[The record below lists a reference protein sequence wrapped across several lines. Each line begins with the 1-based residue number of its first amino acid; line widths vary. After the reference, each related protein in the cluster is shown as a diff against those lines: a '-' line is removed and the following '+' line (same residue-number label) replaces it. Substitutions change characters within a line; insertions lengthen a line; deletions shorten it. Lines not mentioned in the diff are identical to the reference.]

1 MQLPLQAIL
10 QPTTNPATPFHP
22 WTDCGIILT
31 RANPPD
37 QQKAKTSAFT
47 EVLTLIVADHDH
59 LSANTSQACMVTLF
73 FVRDSF
79 FFSFSVVASL
89 TVASCL
95 YMEVRNVCL
104 GLPAYAEVQG
114 THCHM
119 E

>member
-1 MQLPLQAIL
+1 MP
-10 QPTTNPATPFHP
+10 
-22 WTDCGIILT
+22 
-31 RANPPD
+31 
-37 QQKAKTSAFT
+37 FT

-59 LSANTSQACMVTLF
+59 LSANTSQVCMVTLF
-73 FVRDSF
+73 FVSDSF
-79 FFSFSVVASL
+79 FFFPFSVMASL

-104 GLPAYAEVQG
+104 RLPAYAEAQG